1 MMKNKVKL
9 TNYIKIQS
17 ELEDQRMK
25 IYTKTGDKGTTSLIY
40 GQRVAK
46 NDLRVEAYG
55 TCDETNSM
63 IGLAL
68 SHLKEEN
75 FQGKEIIQQIYHKI
89 QTNLF
94 HVGAE
99 LATPK
104 GKEVKWSLTPSDVK
118 EMEKQIDHWNEL
130 LPELTNFI
138 LPGGHSAGAAF
149 HVARTIARR
158 AERCAVSLGEDVNPL
173 VLAYLNRLSDL
184 LFVTARYVNHQV
196 GHSEQN
202 LHQ

>member
-1 MMKNKVKL
+1 
-9 TNYIKIQS
+9 
-17 ELEDQRMK
+17 MK

-68 SHLKEEN
+68 SYLNKEKL
-75 FQGKEIIQQIYHKI
+75 QGKEIIEEIYHKI
-89 QTNLF
+89 QTTLF

-104 GKEVKWSLTPSDVK
+104 GKEVKWTLAAYDVE
-118 EMEKQIDHWNEL
+118 EMEKQIDNWNEA

-138 LPGGHSAGAAF
+138 LPGGHPAGASF

-184 LFVTARYVNHQV
+184 LFVTARYVNYHTGAV
-196 GHSEQN
+196 EQT
-202 LHQ
+202 LHGK